1 MRYLI
6 MLLAIL
12 MMDTRIQAA
21 TFTVNTTADAD
32 VCDAQTCTLRGAIN
46 AALAVAG
53 ADVIEFDIPADALN
67 ENYFS
72 GGSGQSAFQYWSI
85 QPTSELPA
93 LIDIT
98 IDGSSAG
105 SSVAGNPTIV
115 LDGSLAG
122 DMNAGTWDTLDGL
135 TLLENSEVT
144 GLAIIN
150 WFHAGIRLGYLQPN
164 TYPPGFNNTVT
175 ACWIGLNLPYGQA
188 SEPNDIGI
196 IVSTNAG
203 TNNIIG
209 GHMNTQGNVISGNLD
224 FGIHFDYWISG
235 GSIGVFGNKVGTD
248 PNGDIAV
255 PNRHGMIVIP
265 QADANILIGNEL
277 SGLGNLVSG
286 NDINGIHVTPADE
299 SLNLVIDGNLIGTDI
314 SGQLSLPNREGVVLS
329 RGRDIT
335 VTNNVISGNTGTG
348 LVLSTDSGNPLR
360 DVTVHNNLIGVA
372 SDGVTSMGNRF
383 GVYAGGISINTQL
396 GAPGAGNVIAWNG
409 PCDPVSSCGV
419 AVSSGSNNKLAIR
432 HNSIHNNMNIGLD
445 LGADGFTP
453 NDAGDFDA
461 GPNRLQNFPDINSAQ
476 HDPDGNRI
484 NLNFWVDSHN
494 GASDYPIT
502 LDVYA
507 ADSDGQEGQTWLA
520 STTFT
525 ESQYLAGNPIT
536 RTMTAAA
543 AVAENDVIVVTAT
556 EDGGRTSEFSPGF
569 VLAGQPDFSIAC
581 PNTRITT
588 SPSLSCTVACEA
600 EAVNGWTDEVA
611 LDCSH
616 PDSSCLFV
624 PSDEITWSQ
633 TVMPFAVDI
642 MHASATPGFY
652 LNEVVGSFDAQGGTI
667 SRQEVITIE
676 QLTDEDYL
684 FVDSFDGVICQ

>member
-12 MMDTRIQAA
+12 MMNTRIQAA

-32 VCDAQTCTLRGAIN
+32 VCDAVTCTLRGAIN
-46 AALAVAG
+46 AALAVGG

-72 GGSGQSAFQYWSI
+72 GGSGQTAFQYWSI

-93 LIDIT
+93 LLDIT
-98 IDGSSAG
+98 IDGTSAG

-122 DMNAGTWDTLDGL
+122 DINPGAWDTLDGL

-150 WFHAGIRLGYLQPN
+150 WFNAGIRMGYLDTDDPA
-164 TYPPGFNNTVT
+164 GFNNTVT
-175 ACWIGLNLPYGQA
+175 ASWLGLNVPYGQA
-188 SEPNDIGI
+188 SAPNKYGI
-196 IVSTNAG
+196 TISTNDG
-203 TNNIIG
+203 SNNIIG
-209 GHMNTQGNVISGNLD
+209 GNMDTAGNVISGNLQYGVQ
-224 FGIHFDYWISG
+224 FEYWISG
-235 GSIGVFGNKVGTD
+235 GAVALLGNKIGTD
-248 PNGDIAV
+248 PSGLIAV
-255 PNRHGMIVIP
+255 PNDVTGVTIWS
-265 QADANILIGNEL
+265 QAQANIIIGFDFP
-277 SGLGNLVSG
+277 GLGNLISG
-286 NDINGIHVTPADE
+286 NNLTGVLVVPTDE
-299 SLNLVIDGNLIGTDI
+299 ENLISISGNLIGTDI
-314 SGQLSLPNREGVVLS
+314 TGMSALPNREGVVLS
-329 RGRDIT
+329 YGRQMT
-335 VTNNVISGNTGTG
+335 VEGNVISGNSGVG
-348 LVLSTDSGNPLR
+348 LTVSTSSPSPLR
-360 DVTVHNNLIGVA
+360 RVQVISNLIGVA
-372 SDGVTSMGNRF
+372 ADGQTPLPNLGG
-383 GVYAGGISINTQL
+383 GVYSSGIAIDTVI
-396 GAPGAGNVIAWNG
+396 GKPGEGNVIAYNQCG
-409 PCDPVSSCGV
+409 PNWGCGI
-419 AVSSGSNNKLAIR
+419 AVSGFTNNVIEIR
-432 HNSIHNNMNIGLD
+432 HNSIYNNENEGID
-445 LGADGFTP
+445 LESDRFTP
-453 NDAGDFDA
+453 NDAGDFDSGA
-461 GPNRLQNFPDINSAQ
+461 NRLQNFPDINSAQ

-556 EDGGRTSEFSPGF
+556 EGGGRTSEFSPGF

-588 SPSLSCTVACEA
+588 SPSLSCTVGCEA
-600 EAVNGWTDEVA
+600 EAVNGWADEVG
-611 LDCSH
+611 LSCTH

-624 PSDEITWSQ
+624 PSDEITWTQ
-633 TVMPFAVDI
+633 AVMPFDVDI
-642 MHASATPGFY
+642 MHTAATPGVY

-667 SRQEVITIE
+667 TRQEVITIE

-684 FVDSFDGVICQ
+684 FVDGFDGVICQ

>member
-6 MLLAIL
+6 MLLAIM

-46 AALAVAG
+46 AALAVG
-53 ADVIEFDIPADALN
+53 GGDVIEFNIPADALN

-72 GGSGQSAFQYWSI
+72 GGSGQTAFQYWSI

-93 LIDIT
+93 LLDIT

-150 WFHAGIRLGYLQPN
+150 WFNAGIRIGYLDPDEF
-164 TYPPGFNNTVT
+164 PAFNNTVT
-175 ACWIGLNLPYGQA
+175 ACWIGLNVPYGQA
-188 SEPNDIGI
+188 GEPNGKGI
-196 IVSTNAG
+196 VVSSNAG
-203 TNNIIG
+203 TNNVIG
-209 GHMNTQGNVISGNLD
+209 GNMSTHGNIISGNLSY
-224 FGIHFDYWISG
+224 GVEFDYWISG
-235 GSIGVFGNKVGTD
+235 GAIGFLGNKVGTD
-248 PNGDIAV
+248 PDGDIAV
-255 PNRHGMIVIP
+255 PNNYGLVIHP
-265 QADANILIGNEL
+265 QEDANIFIGTDL
-277 SGLGNLVSG
+277 PGLGNLISG
-286 NDINGIHVTPADE
+286 NDITGIHVSPADF
-299 SLNLVIDGNLIGTDI
+299 SLNLVIDNNLIGTDI
-314 SGQLSLPNREGVVLS
+314 TGQNPLPNREGVTLS
-329 RGRDIT
+329 RGRDIE
-335 VTNNVISGNTGTG
+335 VINNVISGNTGMG
-348 LVLSTDSGNPLR
+348 LVLSTSTSTPLR
-360 DVTVHNNLIGVA
+360 QVTVKNNLIGVA
-372 SDGVTSMGNRF
+372 ADGVTAMGNRY
-383 GVYAGGISINTQL
+383 GVYAGGNTIDTVL
-396 GAPGAGNVIAWNG
+396 GTQGEGNVIAWNG

-419 AVSSGSNNKLAIR
+419 TVGSGSNNKLEIR
-432 HNSIHNNMNIGLD
+432 HNSIHNNDNMGID
-445 LGADGFTP
+445 LGADGWTP

-543 AVAENDVIVVTAT
+543 PVAENDVIVVTAT
-556 EDGGRTSEFSPGF
+556 EGGGRTSEFSPGF

-624 PSDEITWSQ
+624 PSDEITWTQ
-633 TVMPFAVDI
+633 AVMPFEVDI